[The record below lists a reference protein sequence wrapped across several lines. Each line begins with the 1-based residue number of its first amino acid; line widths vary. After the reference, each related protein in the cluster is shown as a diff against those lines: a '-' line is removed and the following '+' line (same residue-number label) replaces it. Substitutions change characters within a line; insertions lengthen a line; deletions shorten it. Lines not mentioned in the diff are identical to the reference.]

1 MLFIICRSIGKTIC
15 SAHFL
20 VGVRPS
26 CDGIS
31 VSGDSVTQKRRLV
44 RPSCDGLSVSE
55 HSVIQ
60 KQRSDWLG
68 CDGISVSV
76 DSVTQKR
83 RSDWLGCDG
92 ISVSEDSVIQKRR
105 LDRLSCDGISVSG
118 KSVTSGGMK
127 QSDPT
132 VGEIDRSPRG
142 ALHRKICAEKP
153 TEQEAKKNHRKT
165 AGSAGGFDGYTI

>member
-31 VSGDSVTQKRRLV
+31 VSEDSVIQKRRL
-44 RPSCDGLSVSE
+44 
-55 HSVIQ
+55 
-60 KQRSDWLG
+60 DWLS

-83 RSDWLGCDG
+83 HSGRPSCDG

-118 KSVTSGGMK
+118 NSVTSGGMK
-127 QSDPT
+127 QSDPM
-132 VGEIDRSPRG
+132 VGEINRSSPGR
-142 ALHRKICAEKP
+142 AAQKNMRRKNHWNRKSERKTTEKP
-153 TEQEAKKNHRKT
+153 PDLPAVLMGIRFNDQLT
-165 AGSAGGFDGYTI
+165 GS

>member
-31 VSGDSVTQKRRLV
+31 VSGASVIQKRRLV
-44 RPSCDGLSVSE
+44 RPSCDGLSISVD
-55 HSVIQ
+55 SVIQ
-60 KQRSDWLG
+60 KWRSDWLS
-68 CDGISVSV
+68 CDGISVSG

-92 ISVSEDSVIQKRR
+92 ISVSEDSVIQKRCS
-105 LDRLSCDGISVSG
+105 DILSCDGISVSG

-127 QSDPT
+127 QSDPM
-132 VGEIDRSPRG
+132 VGEINRSPG
-142 ALHRKICAEKP
+142 ARCTEKICTEKP
-153 TEQEAKKNHRKT
+153 TEQEAKKK
-165 AGSAGGFDGYTI
+165 